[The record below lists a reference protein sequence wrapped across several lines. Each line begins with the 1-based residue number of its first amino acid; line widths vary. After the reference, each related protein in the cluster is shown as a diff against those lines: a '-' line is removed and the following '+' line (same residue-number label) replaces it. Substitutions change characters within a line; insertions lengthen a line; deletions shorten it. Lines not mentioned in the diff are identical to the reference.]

1 MATRMI
7 TRTTAPTTLLLT
19 SLTLLVPTVGALA
32 QPRDTGPG
40 TSLARIRYQEG
51 PVTVAGTPHDAGR
64 GVNVA
69 VRPGQD
75 VVTSDGRLELQL
87 ADGSLLRVDR
97 GAALTTR
104 SLSDVRN
111 RLERKNWFYLSTG
124 AVYVHAERLR
134 APDDIFRLDTPAGS
148 VYLLTEG
155 AFRVETIDPAG
166 RTVISAHTGVAEV
179 VAEGISVLV
188 RSGERADVS
197 PGSPP
202 TDPRP
207 FNAFAQDDFD
217 RWNRTRQGAYIKPYR
232 NLPVREVPAEV
243 QPFVTELAYYGD
255 WVSHPDHGWIWRPPA
270 VESWSPYRTGRW
282 EASPEGWTWVASEDW
297 GWAPYHY
304 GRWERDAGGGWF
316 WIPGSVWAGAW
327 VAWAW
332 GPGYLGWC
340 PLDAYGRPA
349 DGMDA
354 AAGPGVPGWVVVP
367 RDRVA
372 AVGLQGATLSLAALE
387 RGTLQALAGWP
398 QSSPTAASDIA
409 ADTSGPPTGT
419 RVTRDEDTGDRISF
433 RTLEGEGHVRVE
445 AATEARQEVRRP
457 PVRRVPFAV
466 TGREAPAERGPD
478 ALEAVP
484 PPLVRAAAPGEPE
497 AARPPGPDADAP
509 ASAAGRPEEVR
520 GGIRIIPVDDRRAIL
535 QRIFLLPSVTVTLEP
550 VRPRPAATAEARPED
565 EGKPAEK
572 KKED

>member
-1 MATRMI
+1 MS
-7 TRTTAPTTLLLT
+7 TRTTAPKTLLLT

-51 PVTVAGTPHDAGR
+51 PVAIAGAPHGGSR

-69 VRPGQD
+69 VRPDQD
-75 VVTSDGRLELQL
+75 LVTSEGRLELQL
-87 ADGSLLRVDR
+87 ADGSLVRMDR
-97 GAALTTR
+97 EAALSIR

-111 RLERKNWFYLSTG
+111 RLDRKNWLYLASG

-134 APDDIFRLDTPAGS
+134 APDDVFRLDTPAGS

-155 AFRVETIDPAG
+155 AFRVETVGPDG

-179 VAEGISVLV
+179 VSEGISVLV
-188 RSGERADVS
+188 RSGERSDVS

-217 RWNRTRQGAYIKPYR
+217 RWDRARQGAYVKSYR

-270 VESWSPYRTGRW
+270 AESWSPYRNGRW
-282 EASPEGWTWVASEDW
+282 ESSPEGWTWVASEDW

-304 GRWERDAGGGWF
+304 GRWERDPDGGWF
-316 WIPGSVWAGAW
+316 WIPGSAWAGAW

-349 DGMDA
+349 DGMNA

-367 RDRVA
+367 RERVA
-372 AVGLQGATLSLAALE
+372 AVGLKGATLSLATLE
-387 RGTLQALAGWP
+387 RGTLQTLAGWP
-398 QSSPTAASDIA
+398 QSSPTAASDGTA
-409 ADTSGPPTGT
+409 EASGPPAGT
-419 RVTRDEDTGDRISF
+419 RVSGEEDSGARVSF
-433 RTLEGEGHVRVE
+433 RTLEGDGRFRAAAEAEGSVRGP
-445 AATEARQEVRRP
+445 AVRRF
-457 PVRRVPFAV
+457 PFGGN
-466 TGREAPAERGPD
+466 GREAPADSGP
-478 ALEAVP
+478 AAMESVP
-484 PPLVRAAAPGEPE
+484 PPLVRATSPAVSEATRPSSPNAGTPAPGTGG
-497 AARPPGPDADAP
+497 AQ
-509 ASAAGRPEEVR
+509 EVR
-520 GGIRIIPVDDRRAIL
+520 HGIRIVPVDDRRAIL
-535 QRIFLLPSVTVTLEP
+535 QRIFLLPSITVTLEP
-550 VRPRPAATAEARPED
+550 VRPQPPATAEARPED
-565 EGKPAEK
+565 EGKPSE